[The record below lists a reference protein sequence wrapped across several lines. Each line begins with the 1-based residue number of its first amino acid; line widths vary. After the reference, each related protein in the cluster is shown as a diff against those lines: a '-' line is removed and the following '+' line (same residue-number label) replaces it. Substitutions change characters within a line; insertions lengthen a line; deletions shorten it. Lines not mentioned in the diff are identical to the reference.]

1 MYLLSLFLLFMLAGW
16 ILATS
21 RFSQTVDNAAGSVAA
36 RISRLGNELRRRWQ
50 ALFRRGPRSRPVQ
63 GDDFRQYALGIGAAL
78 FPPDLKTWL
87 AGLTEEETRS
97 FQHSLGEY
105 AQSLGFSL
113 RELVD
118 GSLDR
123 DPIMRQVFVEA
134 IVVYSPA
141 YRKARQAKK
150 DAAAEAENNNGAHTA
165 DPNAPGDKQPAQK
178 SPSRRKQPA
187 AEETESAA
195 ATS

>member
-1 MYLLSLFLLFMLAGW
+1 MYLFSLFLLFMLTGW

-21 RFSQTVDNAAGSVAA
+21 RYSKTVDEAAGSV
-36 RISRLGNELRRRWQ
+36 ISRIAGFGTWLRNRWR
-50 ALFRRGPRSRPVQ
+50 ALFGRTSPRAAS
-63 GDDFRQYALGIGAAL
+63 DDFRRYALGAGAPL
-78 FPPDLKTWL
+78 FPADLKTWL
-87 AGLTEEETRS
+87 AGLSEDEASS
-97 FQHSLGEY
+97 FQRSLSEY
-105 AQSLGFSL
+105 SQSLGFRL
-113 RELVD
+113 VELVD

-150 DAAAEAENNNGAHTA
+150 DSAAEAEHNGAHTA
-165 DPNAPGDKQPAQK
+165 DPEKQAAQK

-187 AEETESAA
+187 AEEAETAA
-195 ATS
+195 APS

>member
-1 MYLLSLFLLFMLAGW
+1 MYLLSLFVLFMLAGW

-21 RFSQTVDNAAGSVAA
+21 RFSKPIDEATDSVAA
-36 RISRLGNELRRRWQ
+36 RIRGFGQALRRRWQ
-50 ALFRRGPRSRPVQ
+50 ALFGRAAPRSRD
-63 GDDFRQYALGIGAAL
+63 DDFRRYALGLGAPF
-78 FPPDLKTWL
+78 FPADLKTWL
-87 AGLTEEETRS
+87 AGLSEGEARS
-97 FQHSLGEY
+97 FQRSLSEY
-105 AQSLGFSL
+105 SQSLGL
-113 RELVD
+113 RLAELVD

-150 DAAAEAENNNGAHTA
+150 DAAADSEHNGAHTA
-165 DPNAPGDKQPAQK
+165 DAEKQAAQK

-187 AEETESAA
+187 AEEAESAA
-195 ATS
+195 AAS